1 MELQS
6 TAVLWWTLLSSY
18 SKRDCRSTW
27 WICQK
32 LKERSNT
39 KWMPPQVLI
48 ASCCFFGLL
57 VDSIASRK
65 DWVSVR
71 WSNAFVLL
79 GVLERKRNNPVF
91 LKVLSICLQL
101 TTSFKVIKPNHGRI
115 KPLFRN
121 LQADLSC
128 QGEAQP
134 SKRKRNPPRAIYQC
148 VLFLWH
154 AQHNPHNIPTSQR
167 GEVLLLG

>member
-18 SKRDCRSTW
+18 RKRDCRSTW
-27 WICQK
+27 WISQK

-39 KWMPPQVLI
+39 KWVPPQVLI

-79 GVLERKRNNPVF
+79 GVLSVGK
-91 LKVLSICLQL
+91 KTKQCSISQGPFNLL
-101 TTSFKVIKPNHGRI
+101 TTSFKVNQIMEGSKHYSGICKLIWAVKKKNNPQKGREI
-115 KPLFRN
+115 HL
-121 LQADLSC
+121 
-128 QGEAQP
+128 EP
-134 SKRKRNPPRAIYQC
+134 SINVCSFYGMLNTIPIS
-148 VLFLWH
+148 L
-154 AQHNPHNIPTSQR
+154 PHK
-167 GEVLLLG
+167 EVRYYY